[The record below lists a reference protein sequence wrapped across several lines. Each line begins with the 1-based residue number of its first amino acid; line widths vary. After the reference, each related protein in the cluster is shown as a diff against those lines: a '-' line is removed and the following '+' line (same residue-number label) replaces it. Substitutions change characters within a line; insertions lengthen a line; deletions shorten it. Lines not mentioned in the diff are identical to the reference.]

1 MTTQAQR
8 IEKLRK
14 AIMSAATL
22 VQDVD
27 SSDEDTLDFIE
38 SDLTIALGLV
48 EEIQNTAAL
57 ENDGA

>member
-1 MTTQAQR
+1 MMTQAQR

-22 VQDVD
+22 VQDVNG
-27 SSDEDTLDFIE
+27 SDEDTLDFIE

-48 EEIQNTAAL
+48 EEILDTAAL
-57 ENDGA
+57 ENPR